1 MIAIIDYGLGNLE
14 SVKYALDRLGVESA
28 LTSDAAEIAA
38 APGVILPGV
47 GAFGRAM
54 QKFRE
59 LKLVEATRQA
69 AASGRPFMGIC
80 LGLQLLFSESAEH
93 GRHEGL
99 DLIGGKVVRFGG
111 DLTVPHMGWNRV
123 RPETPSP
130 LLDGIDDDSF
140 FYFAHSY
147 YVAPD
152 DPAVVIGSTDYGGRF
167 ASAVQKGNV
176 FAVQF
181 HPEKSGPVGLRMLE
195 NFCRICGLEPREQQ

>member
-14 SVKYALDRLGVESA
+14 SVKYALDRLGVASA

-59 LKLVEATRQA
+59 LKLVEAARQA

-93 GRHEGL
+93 GRYEGL
-99 DLIGGKVVRFGG
+99 DLIGGKVVRFAEG
-111 DLTVPHMGWNRV
+111 LTVPHMGWNEV
-123 RPETPSP
+123 RPEKPSP

-176 FAVQF
+176 FGTQF
-181 HPEKSGPVGLRMLE
+181 HPEKSGPVGLRMLR
-195 NFCRICGLEPREQQ
+195 NFCRICGVEPVE